1 MASNSESPSESGVMA
16 GLRERLAGKSA
27 AQLEGSVGVYQV
39 HLTGEG
45 GGDYVL
51 RITSE
56 GGGVEHGVAEDPGVT
71 ATMTAQDFRAMAEGR
86 LNPMT
91 AFMSGRLTIAGS
103 MGLAMKLAG
112 LLS

>member
-1 MASNSESPSESGVMA
+1 MEPENERGLAS
-16 GLRERLAGKSA
+16 GLQERLAGKSA
-27 AQLEGSVGVYQV
+27 EQLAGSLGVYQM
-39 HLTGEG
+39 HLTGDG

-51 RITSE
+51 RITEE
-56 GGGVEHGVAEDPGVT
+56 GAAVERGTADNPGVT
-71 ATMTAQDFRAMAEGR
+71 ATMTAQDFAAMAEGR

-112 LLS
+112 LLG

>member
-1 MASNSESPSESGVMA
+1 MVAPENESGLVA

-27 AQLEGSVGVYQV
+27 EQLAGSLGVYQV
-39 HLTGEG
+39 CLTGDG

-51 RITSE
+51 RITDD
-56 GGGVEHGVAEDPGVT
+56 GAAVERGTADDPGVT
-71 ATMTAQDFRAMAEGR
+71 ATMTAEDFSAMAEGR

-103 MGLAMKLAG
+103 MALAMKLAG
-112 LLS
+112 LLG

>member
-1 MASNSESPSESGVMA
+1 MEPENESGLA
-16 GLRERLAGKSA
+16 SGLQGRLAGKSA
-27 AQLEGSVGVYQV
+27 EQLAGSLGVYQM
-39 HLTGEG
+39 HLTGDG

-51 RITSE
+51 RITE
-56 GGGVEHGVAEDPGVT
+56 DGAAVERGTADNPGVT
-71 ATMTAQDFRAMAEGR
+71 ATMTAQDFSAMAEGR

-112 LLS
+112 LLG

>member
-1 MASNSESPSESGVMA
+1 MVAPENERGLAA

-27 AQLEGSVGVYQV
+27 EQLAGSQGVYQV
-39 HLTGEG
+39 HLTGDG

-51 RITSE
+51 RITE
-56 GGGVEHGVAEDPGVT
+56 GGASVEQGTADDPGVT
-71 ATMTAQDFRAMAEGR
+71 ATMTAQDFAAMAEGR

-103 MGLAMKLAG
+103 MALAMKLAS
-112 LLS
+112 LLG

>member
-1 MASNSESPSESGVMA
+1 MASDSESGMM
-16 GLRERLAGKSA
+16 GRLRERLADKSA
-27 AQLEGSVGVYQV
+27 EQLEGSLGVYQV

-51 RITSE
+51 RITGE
-56 GGGVEHGVAEDPGVT
+56 GASVERGAADDPGVT
-71 ATMTAQDFRAMAEGR
+71 ATMTAQDFSAMAEGR